1 MSPVHTRSMFRDTLR
16 DFSLALE
23 LLGGWTCA
31 PLALFNHDLAGGI
44 VLCAFEDAMLDVMR
58 HAILVG

>member
-31 PLALFNHDLAGGI
+31 PLALFNHVKCLFKE
-44 VLCAFEDAMLDVMR
+44 VLSSNSPA
-58 HAILVG
+58 